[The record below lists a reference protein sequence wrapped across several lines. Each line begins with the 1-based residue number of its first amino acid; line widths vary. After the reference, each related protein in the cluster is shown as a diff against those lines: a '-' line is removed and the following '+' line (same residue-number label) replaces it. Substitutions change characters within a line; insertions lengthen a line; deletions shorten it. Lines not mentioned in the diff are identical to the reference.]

1 MHAKLFSVVSR
12 ILGVAIESVNAD
24 SSPETL
30 PYWDSLK
37 NINLILAIEEEF
49 CISFQAEEI
58 SRMRN
63 IRSII
68 EMLETKGIP
77 ENKA

>member
-1 MHAKLFSVVSR
+1 MHTKLFSVVSR
-12 ILGVAIESVNAD
+12 ILGVGIESVNVD

-30 PYWDSLK
+30 AYWDSLK
-37 NINLILAIEEEF
+37 NISLILAIEEEF

-58 SRMRN
+58 SKMNN

-68 EMLETKGIP
+68 QILETKGIP
-77 ENKA
+77 GNEL